1 MERLQAEG
9 RFPDRRGGGRAC
21 RGGADDEPQP
31 QIDMEMEVEHQM
43 EDDVEAKKEVGYDDD
58 EH

>member
-1 MERLQAEG
+1 MQTNGRL
-9 RFPDRRGGGRAC
+9 PWRRGGGRAC
-21 RGGADDEPQP
+21 RARADDEPQM
-31 QIDMEMEVEHQM
+31 DMEMEVEHQM